1 MVSTS
6 VLFILFSVF
15 ITAHGEKENIRPK
28 LSELNDTVKHVKIIV
43 IVGIIIIS
51 ALAIGGLIFVQQSL
65 SKHMSNSDRTTR
77 GNIDRYGD
85 LLEALAGA
93 K

>member
-51 ALAIGGLIFVQQSL
+51 ALAIGGLIFVQKSL